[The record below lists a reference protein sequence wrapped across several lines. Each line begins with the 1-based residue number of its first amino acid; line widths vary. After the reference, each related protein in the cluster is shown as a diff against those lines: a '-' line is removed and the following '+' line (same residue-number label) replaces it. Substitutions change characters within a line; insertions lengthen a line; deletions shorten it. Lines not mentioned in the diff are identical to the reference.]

1 MRKYYTIRR
10 HSFILVLPLV
20 TILAFL
26 FAACGASSAGSG
38 STGTGAGAASSPTPA
53 PTSVKG
59 YGTAYGCPSDAVV
72 PSPAGQPNVTIKLT
86 DANTTVNAHT
96 GDVIEVHLPFG
107 QQWSGPASTP
117 SILQLQTPSGYALK
131 TAKVCVWRF
140 IAQGTGTAKIA
151 FSAKAICKSGQ
162 LCPQYVLAVPF
173 TIDVK

>member
-1 MRKYYTIRR
+1 MRKYYIIRR

-26 FAACGASSAGSG
+26 FAACGASS
-38 STGTGAGAASSPTPA
+38 TGTGTSTGAGSASSPTPA

-59 YGTAYGCPSDAVV
+59 YGTVYGCPSDAVV
-72 PSPAGQPNVTIKLT
+72 TPPAGQPNVTIKLT
-86 DANTTVNAHT
+86 DTNTIVNAHT

-117 SILQLQTPSGYALK
+117 GILQLQTPSGYALK

-162 LCPQYVLAVPF
+162 LCPQYVMAVPF